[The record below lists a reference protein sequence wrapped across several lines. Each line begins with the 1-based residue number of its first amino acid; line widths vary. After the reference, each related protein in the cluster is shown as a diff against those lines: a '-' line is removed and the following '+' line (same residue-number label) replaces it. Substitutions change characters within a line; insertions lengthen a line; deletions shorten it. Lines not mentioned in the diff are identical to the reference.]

1 MVGPLTGSPPVTERT
16 ERSRAATIGTLVIA
30 LALIVALALNDALP
44 PASPAGAAATAT
56 ASAAGPAAAA
66 RDDVRIFLGAPATLD
81 PAAQGDIGSA
91 AYTAQLFEGLTAFDN
106 QLVLRPAL
114 AESWQVGTDGR
125 RIVFHLRSGL
135 VYSDGSPLNGADV
148 VRSWLRLID
157 PERPSPLASLMLDV
171 RGAFDFVT
179 GANSD
184 PASVGLRAD
193 GADVI
198 VDLERPGSD
207 FPAIVA
213 GPSFAVVPP
222 SIDDQDD
229 PIGFTTFVGSGGYVV
244 ESIAPDET
252 VLKANPHYWA
262 GPPALTTVHLLGD
275 IGGRSP
281 VAAFEAGDVD
291 YVGIGA
297 FDAAWISY
305 DETLGPQLREVPALA
320 LTYLGFDTSEPPF
333 DDVLVRRAFG
343 AAVDWARITELGS
356 SITSRPVASMVPPG
370 IPGAP
375 AGDWLPVHDPELAR
389 DLLAEAGYPGGQGF
403 PEVTYATLGTPL
415 AEAIAAELDDVL
427 GVTIGLEALDDHF
440 GRLVADPPAM
450 FTVGW
455 IADYPGPND
464 FLGVLL
470 RTGSSN
476 NYGRWS
482 SSAFDSA
489 VDDALA
495 SIDPAT
501 SGPAWRR
508 ALELVRDDVPA
519 VPLVTGDGW
528 ALSRDGLLGA
538 GQNGLGLLRI
548 AGMAWDGD

>member
-1 MVGPLTGSPPVTERT
+1 M
-16 ERSRAATIGTLVIA
+16 RSRAATVGMLVVAMA
-30 LALIVALALNDALP
+30 LVVALALNDALP
-44 PASPAGAAATAT
+44 PATPAGATVSTTGAA
-56 ASAAGPAAAA
+56 ASAPGAAA

-91 AYTAQLFEGLTAFDN
+91 AYTAQLFESLTAFDSN
-106 QLVLRPAL
+106 LVLRPAL
-114 AESWQVGTDGR
+114 AESWQVGADGR

-135 VYSDGSPLNGADV
+135 TFSDGSPIHGADV
-148 VRSWLRLID
+148 VRSWLRIID
-157 PERPSPLASLMLDV
+157 PQRPSPLASLMLEV
-171 RGAFDFVT
+171 SGAFDYVT
-179 GANSD
+179 GANRD
-184 PASVGLRAD
+184 DDSVGLRAD
-193 GADVI
+193 GDDVT

-213 GPSFAVVPP
+213 GPSFAVVPA
-222 SIDDQDD
+222 SIDDEAD
-229 PIGFTTFVGSGGYVV
+229 PLGITTFVGSGGYVV
-244 ESIAPDET
+244 ESVAPDDI
-252 VLKANPHYWA
+252 VLTANPHYWA
-262 GPPALTTVHLLGD
+262 GTPALTTVHLLGD

-297 FDAAWISY
+297 FDAAWIAY
-305 DETLGPQLREVPALA
+305 DETLGPQLRKVPALA

-343 AAVDWARITELGS
+343 AAVDWARISELGS
-356 SITSRPVASMVPPG
+356 SITSSPVASMVPPG

-375 AGDWLPVHDPELAR
+375 AGDWLPAHDPGLAR
-389 DLLAEAGYPGGQGF
+389 NLLTEAGYPSGAGF

-415 AEAIAAELDDVL
+415 AEAIKAELHDVL
-427 GVTIGLEALDDHF
+427 GVSIRLEAFDDHF
-440 GRLVADPPAM
+440 GRLVTDPPAM

-482 SSAFDSA
+482 SSAFDGA
-489 VDDALA
+489 VDDALGSVDPTA
-495 SIDPAT
+495 SAA
-501 SGPAWRR
+501 AWRR
-508 ALELVRDDVPA
+508 ALEAVRDDVPT
-519 VPLVTGDGW
+519 VPLLTGDGW
-528 ALSRDGLLGA
+528 ALSRTGLFGA

-548 AGMAWDGD
+548 AGMAWDGS